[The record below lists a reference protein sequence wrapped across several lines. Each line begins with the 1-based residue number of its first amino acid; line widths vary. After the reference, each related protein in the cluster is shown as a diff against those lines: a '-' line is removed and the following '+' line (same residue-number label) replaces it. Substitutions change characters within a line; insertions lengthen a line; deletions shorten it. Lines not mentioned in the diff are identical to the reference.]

1 MKTIKNKIFES
12 IKKLNWKEYY
22 DEYSDDP
29 NLEKCKT
36 KEDILKYIIDI
47 MEKLNDQ
54 SGIESVY
61 DNLSN
66 MSNEMLLSVILKIL
80 NDNDNENKQILA
92 GVLYYALTKDIK
104 SSRDIADG
112 INSLHSLAII
122 LSPRQLATSTIT
134 CLLM

>member
-22 DEYSDDP
+22 DEYSDDQ

-36 KEDILKYIIDI
+36 KEDILKYITDI

-112 INSLHSLAII
+112 INSLHSLNLKDSI
-122 LSPRQLATSTIT
+122 
-134 CLLM
+134 